1 MELVRTDKPCL
12 ILQFSLKNKADYQ
25 NYKCGIGDNFTK
37 KSDGV
42 FVVKLDEIIN
52 IGRNSDNNLKIVDS
66 SISRSHSTI

>member
-25 NYKCGIGDNFTK
+25 NFKCGIGDKFIK

-42 FVVKLDEIIN
+42 FVSEIIN

-66 SISRSHSTI
+66 NISRSHFTL